1 MPALVIPRESFFVPA
16 RDRHVDA
23 LASLRAM
30 PTPVLA
36 GELAEHRRLARSR
49 VYWLDGTLGAMRV
62 RRVLRERGHATTER

>member
-1 MPALVIPRESFFVPA
+1 MRTLVVPRESYSVPA
-16 RDRHVDA
+16 RDRHADA

-49 VYWLDGTLGAMRV
+49 VYWLDGTMGAMRV
-62 RRVLRERGHATTER
+62 RRVLRERGAGR